1 MFPLSKFKKMF
12 CNKIFVSWEV
22 SKPALPENSKKV
34 ITMSCHVKPLGEP
47 QLSDTDMQW
56 IEFLSQICL

>member
-1 MFPLSKFKKMF
+1 MRSQQARLAR
-12 CNKIFVSWEV
+12 EQY
-22 SKPALPENSKKV
+22 KV

-56 IEFLSQICL
+56 IELVSQICL